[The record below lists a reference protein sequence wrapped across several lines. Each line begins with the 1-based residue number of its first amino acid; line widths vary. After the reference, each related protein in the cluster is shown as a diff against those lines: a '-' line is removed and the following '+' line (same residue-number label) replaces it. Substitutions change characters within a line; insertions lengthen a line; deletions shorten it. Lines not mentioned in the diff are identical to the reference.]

1 MKKWNRKSI
10 LQNMI
15 DTVKEVEKAL
25 ETCQKSIV
33 EIKDRKSYRKAA
45 SDWST
50 VKGMVSGCY
59 FVVNNMEDCNSN
71 EVFQDMLDVWEGELH
86 RMHDVI
92 QVMKPSYWE

>member
-1 MKKWNRKSI
+1 MEQKINITKY
-10 LQNMI
+10 MI

-33 EIKDRKSYRKAA
+33 EIKDRKSYGKAA

-59 FVVNNMEDCNSN
+59 FVVNNMEDAVPHQ
-71 EVFQDMLDVWEGELH
+71 E
-86 RMHDVI
+86 
-92 QVMKPSYWE
+92 